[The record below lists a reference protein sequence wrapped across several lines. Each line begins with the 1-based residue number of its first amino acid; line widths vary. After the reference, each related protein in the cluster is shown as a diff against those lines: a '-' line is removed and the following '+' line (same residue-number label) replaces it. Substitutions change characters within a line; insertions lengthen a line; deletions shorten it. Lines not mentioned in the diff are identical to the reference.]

1 MMPLYFCVMKLTLKA
16 LVFSSALCCLGCSTG
31 ERSDSQSLEALEEGV
46 TFYGEVIETKG
57 GLNGPALRKALM
69 ISDGRTEV
77 RFEGEIAATCP
88 KKGCWMDVVSEE
100 DTVFVRFQD
109 YGFFVPTEGVEG
121 KRTIVEGEAFFDT
134 LSVADQQHYAQ
145 DAGWTEEEIAAITEP
160 ELKLAFMAT
169 GVMIED

>member
-1 MMPLYFCVMKLTLKA
+1 MKLTWMVLG
-16 LVFSSALCCLGCSTG
+16 FSLALCCLGCSTG
-31 ERSDSQSLEALEEGV
+31 EASDSQSAEAVEEGV

-69 ISDGRTEV
+69 ISDGRTQV
-77 RFEGEIAATCP
+77 QFEGEIVATCP

-109 YGFFVPTEGVEG
+109 YGFFVPTEGAEG

-134 LSVADQQHYAQ
+134 LTVDMRRHYAQ
-145 DAGWTEEEIAAITEP
+145 DAGASEEELAAITEP

-169 GVMIED
+169 GVMIQD